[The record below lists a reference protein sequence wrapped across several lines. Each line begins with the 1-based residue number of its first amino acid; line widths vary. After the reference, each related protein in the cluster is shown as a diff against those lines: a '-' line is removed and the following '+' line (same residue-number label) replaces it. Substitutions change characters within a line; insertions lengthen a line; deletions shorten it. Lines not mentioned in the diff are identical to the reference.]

1 MRGNI
6 DGGSNPLVRYDQIER
21 RIYQETIASKATL
34 RNTLIILPT
43 ALGKTVITA
52 LAAAH
57 FLYNYR
63 RGRVLVMAPTRPLV
77 MQHRDAFLRV
87 LKIPGGEAAVLTG
100 KTPKRNREAIWR
112 GNCRLL
118 FATPQVVKND
128 LIRGYVEM
136 SEFNLIIFDECH
148 RATKDYA
155 YTYVAKKYIENS
167 AWPIILGATASPG
180 AERERVEE
188 VCRAL
193 FIEQIEYRS
202 EEDVDVIPYIKP
214 VQVEWR
220 FIDLPE
226 EYKIL
231 GEKLRS
237 LLDERLSWLRRMGY
251 LNKTL
256 NHITRRDLLE
266 LGESLRGKIQQ
277 SNDKGP
283 IYSAI
288 VAQSSALT
296 LFHAIELLET
306 QGIETLT
313 SFLEKIESDDAKRS
327 YKTIASSPQYMN
339 FRRIL
344 EGFRGVP
351 HPKQMKLV
359 EEVER
364 QLEVNPSSRI
374 IVFTQYRDTATCLVE
389 LLRGRFHVGVERFV
403 GQAAKDGDTG
413 LSQDE
418 QSRILRDL
426 ESGNIKI
433 LVATCIAEEG
443 LDIPSV
449 DLVIFYEP
457 VPSEIRHIQRRG
469 RTGRKSAGRAVILTA
484 RNTFDMAY
492 LYSSKR
498 RVERMRR
505 IIRSLNR
512 DLKPLIRLGP
522 KPEPQP
528 LTPEEIAELEKK
540 AGSTY
545 EAGWSAEDSAERF
558 ISEVEAA
565 SRRLMATI
573 MEAGSEGCP
582 VESLMEKY
590 IQLDFKPNVI
600 SAALDRLEDSGMII
614 RLGWDRVV
622 PATAAPTRRRMSTKD
637 GEGVFD
643 VLIEKVYPGRAVAW
657 INDRWRARIL
667 PEDFEGPVNLL
678 KKDSR
683 FRAYGTLYRLDGVLC
698 FRVREIVDSSPR
710 YVDQD

>member
-1 MRGNI
+1 MTGDI

-21 RIYQETIASKATL
+21 RLYQESIASKATM

-63 RGRVLVMAPTRPLV
+63 RSRVLVMAPTRPLV

-87 LKIPGGEAAVLTG
+87 LKIPGDEAAVLTG
-100 KTPKRNREAIWR
+100 KTPNKLREVVWR
-112 GNCRLL
+112 GKCKLL

-128 LIRGYVEM
+128 LIRGYVDM

-155 YTYVAKKYIENS
+155 YTYVAKKYMENS
-167 AWPIILGATASPG
+167 PWPIILGATASPG
-180 AERERVEE
+180 ADRERVEE

-231 GEKLRS
+231 GGRLRG

-256 NHITRRDLLE
+256 NHTTRRDLLE
-266 LGESLRGKIQQ
+266 LGESLRGKIQK

-288 VAQSSALT
+288 VAQSAALT
-296 LFHAIELLET
+296 IFHAIELLET

-313 SFLEKIESDDAKRS
+313 SFLEKVESDDAKRS
-327 YKTIASSPQYMN
+327 YKTITSSPQYMD

-344 EGFRGVP
+344 EGYRAIP
-351 HPKQMKLV
+351 HPKQMKLI
-359 EEVER
+359 EEIER

-374 IVFTQYRDTATCLVE
+374 IVFTQYRDTATCLVD
-389 LLRGRFHVGVERFV
+389 LLRERFHVGVERFV

-418 QSRILRDL
+418 QSRILKDL

-484 RNTFDMAY
+484 KNTFDMAY
-492 LYSSKR
+492 LYSSKKR
-498 RVERMRR
+498 IEKMRR

-528 LTPEEIAELEKK
+528 LTPEETVEMEKR

-545 EAGWSAEDSAERF
+545 EAEGWSAEDSAERF
-558 ISEVEAA
+558 VSEVEAA

-582 VESLMEKY
+582 VEYLMERY

-600 SAALDRLEDSGMII
+600 SAALDRLEDSGLIV
-614 RLGWDRVV
+614 RLGWDRVLS
-622 PATAAPTRRRMSTKD
+622 ATAAPTRRRMLRKN
-637 GEGVFD
+637 GEGIFN

-667 PEDFEGPVNLL
+667 PEDFEGPINLL

-683 FRAYGTLYRLDGVLC
+683 FRAYGAFYRLDGVLC
-698 FRVREIVDSSPR
+698 FRVREIVDSNPR
-710 YVDQD
+710 HVG